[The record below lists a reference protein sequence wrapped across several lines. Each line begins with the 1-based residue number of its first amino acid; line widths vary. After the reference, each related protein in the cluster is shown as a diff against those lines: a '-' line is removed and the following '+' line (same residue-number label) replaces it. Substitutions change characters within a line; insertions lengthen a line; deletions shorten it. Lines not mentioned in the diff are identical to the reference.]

1 VRPRHGRR
9 PVFLNALVAYV
20 NNTDA
25 DNDDDNSPG
34 KAWIQHWQMRRCW
47 TGSILTMPGIAQ
59 NRRVAYTFLSLSV
72 PLYFS
77 LSLSLILLPPER
89 NSASNER
96 SICKQQNAVV
106 ERERERERERK
117 RDDSHEKPEQ
127 GKK

>member
-1 VRPRHGRR
+1 
-9 PVFLNALVAYV
+9 
-20 NNTDA
+20 
-25 DNDDDNSPG
+25 
-34 KAWIQHWQMRRCW
+34 
-47 TGSILTMPGIAQ
+47 MPGIAQ

-72 PLYFS
+72 PLYFSLSLS